1 MPIDIEELNGGGGG
15 DELATLKL
23 EVGEKFVG
31 TLVDIDAAPHYKFG
45 TQEPEYQR
53 DGKPKTKWVARLRLD
68 NATDPATDLKWWTQN
83 QVKYTLV
90 EAVREHLHNY
100 RGARIQV
107 TRLPDGQPKVAGYK
121 GPANYEVK
129 LKPGPDGWVDPLAPK
144 ASVFDEEIEAPF

>member
-1 MPIDIEELNGGGGG
+1 MPIDLDELSGSAS

-31 TLVDIDAAPHYKFG
+31 TLVDIDSAPHYKFG

-53 DGKPKTKWVARLRLD
+53 DGKPKTKWIARVRPD
-68 NATDPATDLKWWTQN
+68 GTTSPDDDLKWWTQN
-83 QVKYTLV
+83 QVKFALV
-90 EAVREHLHNY
+90 EAVREVPQNY
-100 RGARIQV
+100 RGARIQI

-144 ASVFDEEIEAPF
+144 ADVFDDEEPF